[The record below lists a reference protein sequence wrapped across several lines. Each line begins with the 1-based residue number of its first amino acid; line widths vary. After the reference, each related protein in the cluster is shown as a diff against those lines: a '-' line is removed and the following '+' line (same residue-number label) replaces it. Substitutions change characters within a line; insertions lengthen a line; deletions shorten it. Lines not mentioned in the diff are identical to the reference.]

1 MYIYFRDYLFEV
13 NEVKFVKNDYTLFF
27 LIFFRSGILII
38 FDFYSKTQK

>member
-27 LIFFRSGILII
+27 
-38 FDFYSKTQK
+38 